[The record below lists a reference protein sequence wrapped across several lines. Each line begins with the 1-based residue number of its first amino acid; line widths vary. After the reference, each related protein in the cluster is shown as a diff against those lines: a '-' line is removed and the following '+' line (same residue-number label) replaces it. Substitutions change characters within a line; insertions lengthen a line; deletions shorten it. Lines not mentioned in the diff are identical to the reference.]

1 MTFIIFIISLL
12 ILIITS
18 SYLVNETDRL
28 AASIKISSLV
38 IWSTLISFGTSLPEF
53 SVTISSIVQKVP
65 DLSLGNIIGSNIC
78 NIFLILGI
86 SILFFPVRIGT
97 QKTQRNNIIL
107 LIITLFFIVYFF
119 IPKIYSTYVLYA
131 LLAGYTIFLL
141 IEIIWGEMGSKKENK
156 KALLKLKKEKASPI
170 VTALKLLFAIA
181 LIIISSKFLVT
192 SAEAIA
198 LFFKIKDEIIGLS
211 LIAFG
216 TSIPELSTSIA
227 SGLKKDWKLIIGDIQ
242 GSNIFNLSVL
252 GAVTLLFSKDGATS
266 LNITPFFYL
275 AVATLFSFYLTRK
288 YEGENIPRYY
298 GLLFITLYASY
309 LWLIFLG

>member
-28 AASIKISSLV
+28 AASIKISPLV
-38 IWSTLISFGTSLPEF
+38 IGSTLIAFGTSLPEF
-53 SVTISSIVQKVP
+53 SVTIS
-65 DLSLGNIIGSNIC
+65 
-78 NIFLILGI
+78 
-86 SILFFPVRIGT
+86 
-97 QKTQRNNIIL
+97 
-107 LIITLFFIVYFF
+107 
-119 IPKIYSTYVLYA
+119 STYVLYA

-141 IEIIWGEMGSKKENK
+141 IEIIWGEMGSKKEDK

-275 AVATLFSFYLTRK
+275 AVATLISFYLTRK

-298 GLLFITLYASY
+298 GFLFITLYASY
-309 LWLIFLG
+309 LWLIFL